1 MTSGKSMIRREYIA
15 NKIPAINAEFHVN
28 ITADE
33 LLADEYSLSSATD
46 FLAARVTEELNGEWS
61 TAIILQKISLHVNNG
76 NPLAEDTLINEIFEP
91 KNRRTSIEALGK
103 KMGYPTERLLRPSRK
118 IYGLSLVMLF
128 LCIPAAIGIS
138 WFFSSIAALLLLA
151 LLYYLD
157 RNGSEFRSR
166 TLIEFAEEIEWRRN
180 MELRKVNQQVQLDF
194 VKSRLAEIL
203 KS

>member
-1 MTSGKSMIRREYIA
+1 MIKKENIA
-15 NKIPAINAEFHVN
+15 SKIPAINTEFHVN

-33 LLADEYSLSSATD
+33 LPANEYSLSSAMD
-46 FLAARVTEELNGEWS
+46 FLAARVAEELNGEWS
-61 TAIILQKISLHVNNG
+61 TASIVQKISHHVNDG
-76 NPLAEDTLINEIFEP
+76 KPLAEDTLLSEIFAP
-91 KNRRTSIEALGK
+91 KNRRTSIVALGK
-103 KMGYPTERLLRPSRK
+103 KMGYPAERLLRPSRK

-138 WFFSSIAALLLLA
+138 WFFSSVAALLLLT

-180 MELRKVNQQVQLDF
+180 MELRKVNQQVQLDS
-194 VKSRLAEIL
+194 VKSKLSEIL
-203 KS
+203 QS